1 MQLLLPGMIRVRN
14 AIHRGQN
21 EYADKN
27 RIQKKTEYRKRQ
39 NTEKDREPCTLLN
52 DISMCTW
59 LSIRNQNHQLVT
71 FNVIVWQQ
79 EIIANIMV
87 LINAPR

>member
-1 MQLLLPGMIRVRN
+1 MLPGMIRVRN

-39 NTEKDREPCTLLN
+39 NTEKDRIQKKTESHVHC
-52 DISMCTW
+52 
-59 LSIRNQNHQLVT
+59 
-71 FNVIVWQQ
+71 
-79 EIIANIMV
+79 
-87 LINAPR
+87 

>member
-21 EYADKN
+21 EYADK
-27 RIQKKTEYRKRQ
+27 Q